1 MIGVSGVKCPL
12 TPGFV
17 VSGLLVRDYPK
28 FCVNLLFGVE

>member
-1 MIGVSGVKCPL
+1 MTGVSGVKCPL

-17 VSGLLVRDYPK
+17 VLGLPVRDYPK